1 MININDEQKE
11 RMMNEIIQNIK
22 EKREKL
28 PYERTIYEFMD
39 EAGVSFG
46 TAKRTLY
53 RLVKEGKM
61 NKRTITTEHG
71 WMVVFSCVA

>member
-11 RMMNEIIQNIK
+11 RMMNEIIQSIK
-22 EKREKL
+22 NEREKL
-28 PYERTIYEFMD
+28 PYEKTIMEFAS

-46 TAKRTLY
+46 TAKRILS
-53 RLVKEGKM
+53 RLVEEGKM